1 MHGPL
6 LGEFMGTMVLVLLG
20 NGVVAKLPKKIALI
34 LPMLPN
40 GAHDGFPQY
49 EALINVLG

>member
-6 LGEFMGTMVLVLLG
+6 LGEFTETKGLVLFG
-20 NGVVAKLPKKIALI
+20 DGIVAKSPKKIALI

-40 GAHDGFPQY
+40 GVYDGLSPY
-49 EALINVLG
+49 ADLMNI

>member
-6 LGEFMGTMVLVLLG
+6 LGEFMGTMALVLLG
-20 NGVVAKLPKKIALI
+20 DEVVAKSPKKIALI

-40 GAHDGFPQY
+40 GAYDSLSPMK
-49 EALINVLG
+49 L